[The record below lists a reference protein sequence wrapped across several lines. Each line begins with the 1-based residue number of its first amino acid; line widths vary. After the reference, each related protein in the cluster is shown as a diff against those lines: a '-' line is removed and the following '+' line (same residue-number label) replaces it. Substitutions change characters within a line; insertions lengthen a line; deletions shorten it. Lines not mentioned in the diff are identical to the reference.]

1 MKKQNNF
8 FRLSRRN
15 DINCHPELV
24 SGSKM
29 LKQVQHDSLIKT
41 KNAFTLAEVLIA
53 VVIIGTLATL
63 TIATY
68 MTTSTSWNNQYV
80 AGLKKVYSE
89 LSYATDRI
97 KANNS
102 GTLIAAL
109 SGTHEA
115 RDLFC
120 TTLKCSKICEAGSI
134 QDNCW
139 ANSTLKLSGGVP
151 VESFDPELYH
161 GAVLSDGSFFLINIG
176 FPSCDG
182 TGVSVNLPYS
192 SDTNH
197 RCGNIWIDVNGFK
210 TPNTFGRDLF
220 LFSLGANGFYSG
232 GDSHTIYND
241 LAVECDASQATKNGY
256 GCAAQVL
263 QDGKMLY

>member
-1 MKKQNNF
+1 
-8 FRLSRRN
+8 
-15 DINCHPELV
+15 
-24 SGSKM
+24 M

-151 VESFDPELYH
+151 VESFDPEVVKANL
-161 GAVLSDGSFFLINIG
+161 LNTS
-176 FPSCDG
+176 PS
-182 TGVSVNLPYS
+182 VAM
-192 SDTNH
+192 
-197 RCGNIWIDVNGFK
+197 K
-210 TPNTFGRDLF
+210 
-220 LFSLGANGFYSG
+220 
-232 GDSHTIYND
+232 
-241 LAVECDASQATKNGY
+241 AVELIRARIAFSESSFAELLLCRLPKPLDLS
-256 GCAAQVL
+256 
-263 QDGKMLY
+263 